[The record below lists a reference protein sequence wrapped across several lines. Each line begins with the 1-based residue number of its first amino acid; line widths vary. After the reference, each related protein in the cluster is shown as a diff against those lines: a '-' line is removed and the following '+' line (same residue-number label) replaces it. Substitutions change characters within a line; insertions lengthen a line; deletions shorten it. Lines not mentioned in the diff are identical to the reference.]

1 MSKIIMTDIPEG
13 YENYH
18 ESILLVVQALEG
30 SSEEL
35 EDAVE
40 YMIEAVLTPD
50 ACHAFSINHPKLGE
64 AAYCLRRAH
73 GHQELKP
80 AVEHFFAMLRECA
93 RPQ

>member
-1 MSKIIMTDIPEG
+1 MG
-13 YENYH
+13 YH
-18 ESILLVVQALEG
+18 ESILLVVQALDG
-30 SSEEL
+30 RSEEL

-50 ACHAFSINHPKLGE
+50 ACHEMSINHPRLGE
-64 AAYCLRRAH
+64 AAYCLRRAYDH
-73 GHQELKP
+73 HQTLKP